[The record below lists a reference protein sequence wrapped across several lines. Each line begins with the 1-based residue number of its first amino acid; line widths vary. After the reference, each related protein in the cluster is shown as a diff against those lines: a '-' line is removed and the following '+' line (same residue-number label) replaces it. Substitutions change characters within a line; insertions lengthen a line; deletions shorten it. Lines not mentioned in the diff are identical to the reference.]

1 MDQVYEFLINCN
13 HYFLATIENN
23 RPKVRPFGSLIKFE
37 NRIYIQTNARKKV
50 SAQMKA
56 NPQIEI
62 SGVSGSKWIRISA
75 NAILDPE
82 IEPQIAMLEA
92 IPSLQKLYRPGD
104 GILEVFYLSDAE
116 ASICSF
122 DEAPAVYH
130 F

>member
-37 NRIYIQTNARKKV
+37 NRLYIQTNARKKV

-92 IPSLQKLYRPGD
+92 IPSLQKPYRPGD

-122 DEAPAVYH
+122 DEAPVVYH

>member
-37 NRIYIQTNARKKV
+37 NRLYIQTNARKKV

-122 DEAPAVYH
+122 DEAPVVYH